1 MQIVQGIQQRKI
13 NRNRATLGGKIMT
26 DHEKLDQIRLAVSKS
41 LNGNLAELERQQ
53 AIKLIEEMRKKL

>member
-1 MQIVQGIQQRKI
+1 
-13 NRNRATLGGKIMT
+13 MT